1 MKNAAIYPPAAD
13 EFLTV
18 QGAAALLGVTVATIY
33 RWRYEHRIPYRKH
46 GRLVR
51 FSKAD
56 LLAWSKNSE
65 VVPDH
70 DRAV

>member
-1 MKNAAIYPPAAD
+1 MENQVPMAALDD

-18 QGAAALLGVTVATIY
+18 AQAAKLLGVTVPTIY

-51 FSKAD
+51 FSKQD
-56 LLAWSKNSE
+56 LLAWSRNG
-65 VVPDH
+65 
-70 DRAV
+70 AVHPIDEKVS